1 MDRTLIWVLPI
12 LIFLIFPK
20 SSSED
25 ENVRKALVQFMEKLS
40 AGQEQNDQNRGWDVS
55 SDPCNSTWK
64 GVDCLGSQN
73 VKRIVLNKFNLT
85 GIFDAASVCTAKS
98 LLVLS
103 LKENNISG
111 VIPDEIGNC
120 KRLSHLYVGGNRFTG
135 NIPDTISQLR
145 NLKRL
150 DISNNNFS
158 GELPDMSRIPGL
170 LTFFAENNQIS
181 GAIPDFDFSYLQE
194 FSVANNNFSGPI
206 PDVKNKFGEDSFTG
220 NPGLCGTLLSK
231 ACPPSPPPS
240 NKKSK
245 HSSADRLLIFSGYIL
260 FSVVVLLLFALYLF
274 KKNKSKRETV
284 KVVKKGKVENESKEP
299 SSNSSESKTGGNR
312 SQYSITSAEAGTTSS
327 SLLVLPSPVVKD
339 LKFEDLLRA
348 PAELLGRGK
357 DGSSY
362 KAMLDSATI
371 LAVKRMKDLGI
382 SAEEFKSR
390 LQRIGQV
397 KHPRVLPPVAFYC
410 SEQEKLL
417 VYAYQQ
423 NGSLFKLLHGSQNG
437 QAFDWGS
444 RLNIA
449 ASIAETL
456 AYMHE
461 QLQEDGIA
469 HGNLKSTNILFNN
482 KMEPCIGEYGL
493 KTDALGRNVAYST
506 FKLDV
511 YGYGVVLLEL
521 LTGKSV
527 QNNGFD
533 LASWVNSVVREEWT
547 AEVFD
552 RALISEGACEE
563 RMVKL
568 LQVAQKCI
576 NLSPNERPSTD
587 QISAMI
593 NTIKEDEERFITA
606 EP

>member
-12 LIFLIFPK
+12 FIFLIFPK

-40 AGQEQNDQNRGWDVS
+40 AGHEQNDQNRGWDIS

-135 NIPDTISQLR
+135 DIPDTISQLR

-170 LTFFAENNQIS
+170 LTFFAENNHIS

-206 PDVKNKFGEDSFTG
+206 PDVKKQVRGRQ
-220 NPGLCGTLLSK
+220 L
-231 ACPPSPPPS
+231 
-240 NKKSK
+240 
-245 HSSADRLLIFSGYIL
+245 H
-260 FSVVVLLLFALYLF
+260 
-274 KKNKSKRETV
+274 RETV

-417 VYAYQQ
+417 VHAYQQ

-437 QAFDWGS
+437 QVFDWGS

-482 KMEPCIGEYGL
+482 KMEPCISEY
-493 KTDALGRNVAYST
+493 ALGRNVAYST

-527 QNNGFD
+527 QNKGFD

-576 NLSPNERPSTD
+576 NPSPNERPSTD

-593 NTIKEDEERFITA
+593 NTIKEDEERSITA